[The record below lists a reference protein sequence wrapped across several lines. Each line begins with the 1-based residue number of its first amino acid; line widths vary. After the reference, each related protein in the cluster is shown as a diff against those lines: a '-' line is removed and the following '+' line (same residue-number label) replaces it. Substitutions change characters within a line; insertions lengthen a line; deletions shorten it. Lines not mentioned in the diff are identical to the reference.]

1 MGASPVLRVV
11 ERELRVYRR
20 LWRGLVFSTFL
31 NPVLFLAAIGLGL
44 GALVDE
50 QTGTVEGFDY
60 LEFVAPGLLVA
71 SAAQLAAAESMWP
84 VLAGVK
90 WIRFYEGAVATPIRA
105 RDIFDGFV
113 IWTALR
119 TALASSVFLLVAAVL
134 GAIPSAWGV
143 FAVPAA
149 ALCAAA
155 CAAPLAAFS
164 ITQQTDLTFPIIM
177 RLVVVP
183 LFLFS
188 ATFFPLDQLPEWLR
202 PLAVISPL
210 WHGVELAR
218 AATTATWNGA
228 AIAGHLAALFV
239 FIGAGAWLGRRN
251 FTRRLSA

>member
-1 MGASPVLRVV
+1 MATHPVVRVV

-31 NPVLFLAAIGLGL
+31 NPVLFLAAMGLGL

-50 QTGTVEGFDY
+50 HTGTINGFDY

-71 SAAQLAAAESMWP
+71 SAIQVAAAESMWP

-90 WIRFYEGAVATPIRA
+90 WIRFYEGVVATPIRA

-119 TALASSVFLLVAAVL
+119 TALASSVFLLIAAVL

-149 ALCAAA
+149 AMCAAA
-155 CAAPLAAFS
+155 FAAPLAAFS
-164 ITQQTDLTFPIIM
+164 ISQDTDLAFPVIM
-177 RLVVVP
+177 RLVIVP

-188 ATFFPLDQLPEWLR
+188 ATFFPIDQLPEWLR
-202 PLAVISPL
+202 PFAVVSPL

-218 AATTATWNGA
+218 AATTGTGEALA
-228 AIAGHLAALFV
+228 LAGHVAALCA
-239 FIGAGAWLGRRN
+239 FIGVGALFGRRN
-251 FTRRLSA
+251 FTRRLAA